1 MAKGFVIL
9 CVEGFFFCFFIHSVV
24 TFAVL
29 LLCLIHFSLVH
40 EPPTNC
46 VLYLSVSLCV
56 WCVIQF
62 FFCFLSLLFFFPAS
76 HFLERLLNIFLPNSG
91 SNFIQSR
98 AIFYPCML
106 LSFTRRCR
114 NRRKKESTQ
123 TPRHTYLY
131 SFEFNIND
139 TLLCAHSFVRF
150 TVFSVMLCADV
161 TKSPLVMLFFLLE
174 WWQCEGYGF

>member
-62 FFCFLSLLFFFPAS
+62 FFCFLSLLFFSRRVISLRGCLTFSCRIAEVIS
-76 HFLERLLNIFLPNSG
+76 FSRVQFSTLVCYSRLHDDVGIEGKKRAHKHHAIHIYIHLNLI
-91 SNFIQSR
+91 
-98 AIFYPCML
+98 
-106 LSFTRRCR
+106 
-114 NRRKKESTQ
+114 
-123 TPRHTYLY
+123 
-131 SFEFNIND
+131 
-139 TLLCAHSFVRF
+139 
-150 TVFSVMLCADV
+150 
-161 TKSPLVMLFFLLE
+161 
-174 WWQCEGYGF
+174 